1 LALSDSKIKK
11 AFIIIISVFAGII
24 IIVGAIW
31 GVRSYLY
38 TKEQQRI
45 LEEKNQKIAQE
56 EKNYSAPNFED
67 KNSNY
72 IKLPEDKEV
81 APGQIINFEIF
92 YKNTGLTAAK
102 DFNVSVIIPV
112 NCKIVK
118 ENLKDYSYKLDNNS
132 ITFKIGDL
140 DINKSGSL
148 NISFKVASPLDNGTA
163 ISVPDV
169 KFSYS
174 KEAPFINKSGNF
186 QYEIKSEDKLV
197 VKSSPDFDNSE
208 ILIEGAKDNINN
220 ISSGD
225 AIVYKLYISNK
236 GDMDAKNIEITVTN
250 LDNLVISQDENK
262 DFTLS
267 ANTASLKLSELT
279 AGGVKSFYLQ
289 TKVNSNAE
297 NNSVVAP
304 VMEIKFG
311 DNILKRESPE
321 SIVKLYPSFGKS
333 VVKIAARGGNGVYSG
348 DVVDI
353 TVSVTNS
360 GKIEANNVIAKLVLS
375 NLFVLDQGQLSWN
388 IPKLAIGQTASF
400 NTSLRIVE
408 NITKDTYATVKL
420 NISSDETSS
429 AAGSSAKILVSGE
442 RPFTSGLIPIVA
454 IHGIE
459 PNPSGSYELS
469 TAEFEYLC
477 GTLNALGYK
486 TITFMDLLN
495 YLDKGK
501 RLPEKP
507 VIITSDDGYYDVYA
521 YAFPILQKYGYK
533 MTVFLVTGLIG
544 NSDADRHI
552 NEFDQGKSGIPTRPM
567 LIWPEISAMS
577 RYGIEFLSHTVSH
590 KTLGDLTDQ
599 EALYEMSQSKIDIES
614 HLKKPVPF
622 IAWPFDNYSSI
633 DVSFLSQA
641 GYRGAVLYHG
651 GIENVNSINIYAIKR
666 VRFLS
671 NTSTADYAALL
682 GLH

>member
-11 AFIIIISVFAGII
+11 AFIIIISVFVGII

-38 TKEQQRI
+38 AKEQQKI
-45 LEEKNQKIAQE
+45 LQEKNQKIAQE
-56 EKNYSAPNFED
+56 EKNYSTPNFED

-81 APGQIINFEIF
+81 APGQIINFGIF
-92 YKNTGLTAAK
+92 YKNTGLTVAK
-102 DFNVSVIIPV
+102 DFKVSVIIPE
-112 NCKIVK
+112 NCKIVE
-118 ENLKDYSYKLDNNS
+118 ENLKDYSYKLDNGS
-132 ITFKIGDL
+132 IVFKIGDL
-140 DINKSGSL
+140 DINKSASL
-148 NISFKVASPLDNGTA
+148 NISFKVAYPLDNGTA
-163 ISVPDV
+163 ISVPGV

-186 QYEIKSEDKLV
+186 QYEIKSDDKLV
-197 VKSSPDFDNSE
+197 VKSSPDFDDSK
-208 ILIEGAKDNINN
+208 ILIEGAKDDINN

-236 GDMDAKNIEITVTN
+236 GDMDAKNIEITVNN
-250 LDNLVISQDENK
+250 LDNLVITQDENK

-267 ANTASLKLSELT
+267 GNTASLKLSELA

-289 TKVNSNAE
+289 TKVSSKAE

-311 DNILKRESPE
+311 DNILKKESPE

-333 VVKIAARGGNGVYSG
+333 AVKIAARGGSGVYSG
-348 DVVDI
+348 DVVDV

-388 IPKLAIGQTASF
+388 IPKLGIGQTASF

-408 NITKDTYATVKL
+408 NITKDTNATVKL
-420 NISSDETSS
+420 NISSDETSDTTV
-429 AAGSSAKILVSGE
+429 SSAKILVSGE

-454 IHGIE
+454 IHGVE
-459 PNPSGSYELS
+459 PSSSGLYELS
-469 TAEFEYLC
+469 TGEFEYLC
-477 GTLNALGYK
+477 GTLKALGYK

-495 YLDKGK
+495 YLDRGK

-507 VIITSDDGYYDVYA
+507 VILTSDDGYQSIYA

-544 NSDADRHI
+544 SSDADRRV
-552 NEFDQGKSGIPTRPM
+552 NEFDRGKNGIPTRPM
-567 LIWPEISAMS
+567 LIWPEIGAMS
-577 RYGIEFLSHTVSH
+577 RYGIEFMSHTVSH
-590 KTLGDLTDQ
+590 KTLGGLTDQ
-599 EALYEMSQSKIDIES
+599 EALFEMSQSKADIEA

-622 IAWPFDNYSSI
+622 IAWPYDNYSSV
-633 DVSFLSQA
+633 DVGLLSQI
-641 GYRGAVLYHG
+641 GYRGAVRYTG
-651 GIENVNSINIYAIKR
+651 GIENVNAINIYAIKR
-666 VRFLS
+666 MPFYS
-671 NTSTADYAALL
+671 YTSTADYAALL